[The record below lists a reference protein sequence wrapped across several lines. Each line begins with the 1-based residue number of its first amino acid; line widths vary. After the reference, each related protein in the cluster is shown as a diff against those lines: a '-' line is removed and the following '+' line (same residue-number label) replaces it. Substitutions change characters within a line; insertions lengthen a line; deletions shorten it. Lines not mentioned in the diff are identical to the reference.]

1 MYRWLAEKLGNVS
14 VNHKLGVG
22 FGLVLLL
29 TLLITFTGWTGL
41 GDVAS
46 RGDKLGY
53 ISSLNV
59 LTKDLRIARLDYEM
73 RRGEQGTAAVSE
85 LLNRLDS
92 GMKTA
97 RTLIEQPADIA
108 LIDEQ
113 LAAVEQYKRA
123 FSDMAQAGANREDA
137 RSKLGNTA
145 DNAVLKVTEVEKSLL
160 QSDSVT
166 QFNSVVDLS
175 KLIQQ
180 ARFQVRGY
188 TYSGKVEAEQPALDA
203 IDNAL
208 KKITELQGSLQE
220 QYQANLQQA
229 SVSLQAYRAAVSQ
242 FRDSQVATAVALK
255 TMSAQGDVLLN
266 RSDKLTISQTAVR
279 DTDAAQAKYLLL
291 LATVLALI
299 FGLVAAWA
307 ITRQIVIPLN
317 QTLKV
322 AERVASGDLSHDL
335 TSTRQ
340 DELGQLQRAMQ
351 SMTVGLRELIGG
363 ISDGVTQIASAAE
376 QLSSVTE
383 QTSAGVNNQKIETDQ
398 VATAMNEMAAT
409 VQEVARNAEEASEA
423 AVAADQQA
431 REGDKVV
438 GEAIAQIER
447 LATEVGNS
455 TEAMGHLKRE
465 SDKIGSVLDVI
476 KSVAQQT
483 NLLALNAAIEAA
495 RAGEAG
501 RGFAVVADEVRSLA
515 QRTQKS
521 TEEIEELIVGLQTG
535 TQQVATIMDNSRGLT
550 DSSVELTRRAGSALA
565 NITRT
570 VSTIQAMNSQIATAA
585 EQQSAVAEEIN
596 RSVLN
601 VRDVSEQTSSASE
614 ETAASSAELARLGI
628 YLQTLVGR
636 SRLCRGWAAT
646 HPGRRT
652 SATCEISYTLISP
665 PSPQIVL
672 AFALLRSAFSDLEV
686 HHVSSADPLAGQR
699 QRPTQTRPGFWP
711 GAGPQFHHRHDR
723 LAGLECRT
731 VPLQQ
736 PDGAG
741 PTGRRRGGHAR
752 QPHRVP
758 NAHRHGQPGQNDAA
772 DRKNRPAP
780 RLPVKT
786 HERPDRPAASRG
798 SRTPGSRLQSGAGG
812 IAAVDRTAGKRPAAA
827 AKSRPASQRHPRAT
841 VQRTA

>member
-1 MYRWLAEKLGNVS
+1 MHRWLAERLGNVS
-14 VNHKLGVG
+14 VNRKLGVG
-22 FGLVLLL
+22 FGLVLIL

-41 GDVAS
+41 GDVIS

-53 ISSLNV
+53 ISSLNG
-59 LTKDLRIARLDYEM
+59 LTKDLRLARLDFET
-73 RRGEQGTAAVSE
+73 RRGEQGTGAVDA
-85 LLNRLDS
+85 LLAQLDD
-92 GMKTA
+92 GLKTA
-97 RTLIEQPADIA
+97 ANLIEQPADKA
-108 LIDEQ
+108 L
-113 LAAVEQYKRA
+113 VEQQQDALSQYKKA
-123 FSDMAQAGANREDA
+123 FATTVQAGIKREGA
-137 RSKLGNTA
+137 RSKLGDTA
-145 DNAVLKVTEVEKSLL
+145 DNAVAKISEVEKALL
-160 QSDSVT
+160 QGDSVS

-208 KKITELQGSLQE
+208 KKITELQGLLPA
-220 QYQANLQQA
+220 QYQANLQEA
-229 SVSLQAYRAAVSQ
+229 GVSLQAYRAAVSQ
-242 FRDSQVATAVALK
+242 YRDSQVASAAALQ
-255 TMSAQGDVLLN
+255 TMTAQGDIL
-266 RSDKLTISQTAVR
+266 RSHSEKLTISQTVVR
-279 DTDAAQAKYLLL
+279 DNDVAQAKYLLL

-299 FGLVAAWA
+299 FGLAAAWV

-322 AERVASGDLSHDL
+322 AERVASGDLSHNLD
-335 TSTRQ
+335 STRQ

-376 QLSSVTE
+376 QLSAVTE
-383 QTSAGVNNQKIETDQ
+383 QTSAGVNSQKIETDQ

-438 GEAIAQIER
+438 SEAIAQIER

-455 TEAMGHLKRE
+455 TAAMGDLKRE

-521 TEEIEELIVGLQTG
+521 TEEIAELIVGLQSG

-550 DSSVELTRRAGSALA
+550 DSSVELTRRAGTALE

-601 VRDVSEQTSSASE
+601 VRDISEQTAAASE
-614 ETAASSAELARLGI
+614 ETATSSTELARLGNH
-628 YLQTLVGR
+628 LQALVGR
-636 SRLCRGWAAT
+636 
-646 HPGRRT
+646 
-652 SATCEISYTLISP
+652 
-665 PSPQIVL
+665 
-672 AFALLRSAFSDLEV
+672 F
-686 HHVSSADPLAGQR
+686 
-699 QRPTQTRPGFWP
+699 
-711 GAGPQFHHRHDR
+711 
-723 LAGLECRT
+723 
-731 VPLQQ
+731 
-736 PDGAG
+736 
-741 PTGRRRGGHAR
+741 
-752 QPHRVP
+752 RV
-758 NAHRHGQPGQNDAA
+758 
-772 DRKNRPAP
+772 
-780 RLPVKT
+780 
-786 HERPDRPAASRG
+786 
-798 SRTPGSRLQSGAGG
+798 
-812 IAAVDRTAGKRPAAA
+812 
-827 AKSRPASQRHPRAT
+827 
-841 VQRTA
+841 

>member
-1 MYRWLAEKLGNVS
+1 MHRWLAEKLGNVS

-123 FSDMAQAGANREDA
+123 FSDMAQAGASREDA

-636 SRLCRGWAAT
+636 FR
-646 HPGRRT
+646 
-652 SATCEISYTLISP
+652 I
-665 PSPQIVL
+665 
-672 AFALLRSAFSDLEV
+672 
-686 HHVSSADPLAGQR
+686 
-699 QRPTQTRPGFWP
+699 
-711 GAGPQFHHRHDR
+711 
-723 LAGLECRT
+723 
-731 VPLQQ
+731 
-736 PDGAG
+736 
-741 PTGRRRGGHAR
+741 
-752 QPHRVP
+752 
-758 NAHRHGQPGQNDAA
+758 
-772 DRKNRPAP
+772 
-780 RLPVKT
+780 
-786 HERPDRPAASRG
+786 
-798 SRTPGSRLQSGAGG
+798 
-812 IAAVDRTAGKRPAAA
+812 
-827 AKSRPASQRHPRAT
+827 
-841 VQRTA
+841 

>member
-1 MYRWLAEKLGNVS
+1 MYGWLAEKLGNVS
-14 VNHKLGVG
+14 VNRKLSIG
-22 FGLVLLL
+22 FGLVLIL

-41 GDVAS
+41 GDVIN
-46 RGDKLGY
+46 RGDKLGF
-53 ISSLNV
+53 ISSLNG
-59 LTKDLRIARLDYEM
+59 LTKDLRLARLDFEM
-73 RRGEQGTAAVSE
+73 RRGEQGADAVNGLLTELDNGLQTAKS
-85 LLNRLDS
+85 
-92 GMKTA
+92 
-97 RTLIEQPADIA
+97 LIEQPNDKA
-108 LIDEQ
+108 L
-113 LAAVEQYKRA
+113 VEQQLDALGQYKKA
-123 FSDMAQAGANREDA
+123 FAAMVQAGLKREDA
-137 RSKLGNTA
+137 RSKLGDTA
-145 DNAVLKVTEVEKSLL
+145 DNAVAKINDIEKSLL
-160 QSDSVT
+160 QGDSVT
-166 QFNSVVDLS
+166 QFNSVVELS

-180 ARFQVRGY
+180 SRFQVRGY
-188 TYSGKVEAEQPALDA
+188 TYSGKTEAEQPALDA

-208 KKITELQGSLQE
+208 KKITERQGQLPE
-220 QYQANLQQA
+220 QYQANLQA
-229 SVSLQAYRAAVSQ
+229 AGVSLQAYRAAVSQ
-242 FRDSQVATAVALK
+242 YRDSQVASAAALK
-255 TMSAQGDVLLN
+255 IMTAQGDILLGH
-266 RSDKLTISQTAVR
+266 SEKLTTSQTAVR
-279 DTDAAQAKYLLL
+279 DANAAHAKQLLL

-299 FGLVAAWA
+299 FGMVAAWA

-317 QTLKV
+317 QTLNV
-322 AERVASGDLSHDL
+322 AERVASGDLSHNL
-335 TSTRQ
+335 NSARQ

-351 SMTVGLRELIGG
+351 SMTIGLRELIGG

-383 QTSAGVNNQKIETDQ
+383 QTSAGVNSQKVETDQ

-521 TEEIEELIVGLQTG
+521 TEEIEELIVGLQSG

-550 DSSVELTRRAGSALA
+550 ESSVELTRRAGNALG

-614 ETAASSAELARLGI
+614 ETAASTAELARLGI

-636 SRLCRGWAAT
+636 FK
-646 HPGRRT
+646 
-652 SATCEISYTLISP
+652 I
-665 PSPQIVL
+665 
-672 AFALLRSAFSDLEV
+672 
-686 HHVSSADPLAGQR
+686 
-699 QRPTQTRPGFWP
+699 
-711 GAGPQFHHRHDR
+711 
-723 LAGLECRT
+723 
-731 VPLQQ
+731 
-736 PDGAG
+736 
-741 PTGRRRGGHAR
+741 
-752 QPHRVP
+752 
-758 NAHRHGQPGQNDAA
+758 
-772 DRKNRPAP
+772 
-780 RLPVKT
+780 
-786 HERPDRPAASRG
+786 
-798 SRTPGSRLQSGAGG
+798 
-812 IAAVDRTAGKRPAAA
+812 
-827 AKSRPASQRHPRAT
+827 
-841 VQRTA
+841 

>member
-14 VNHKLGVG
+14 VNRKLSIG
-22 FGLVLLL
+22 FGLVLVL

-41 GDVAS
+41 SGVIS

-53 ISSLNV
+53 ISSLNG
-59 LTKDLRIARLDYEM
+59 LTKDLRLARLDFEM
-73 RRGEQGTAAVSE
+73 RRGEQGTSAVND
-85 LLNRLDS
+85 LITQLDS
-92 GMKTA
+92 GLKTA
-97 RTLIEQPADIA
+97 ADLIEQPDDK
-108 LIDEQ
+108 LV
-113 LAAVEQYKRA
+113 VEQQQDALGQYKKA
-123 FSDMAQAGANREDA
+123 FGAMVQAGLKREGA
-137 RSKLGNTA
+137 RSKLGDTA
-145 DNAVLKVTEVEKSLL
+145 DNAVAKINEVEKSLL
-160 QSDSVT
+160 QGDSVT
-166 QFNSVVDLS
+166 LFNSVVDLS

-208 KKITELQGSLQE
+208 KKITDLNDPLPE
-220 QYQANLQQA
+220 QYRANLQEA

-242 FRDSQVATAVALK
+242 YRDSQVA
-255 TMSAQGDVLLN
+255 SAAAMKIMGEQGDILLD
-266 RSDKLTISQTAVR
+266 RSNKLTTSQTVVR
-279 DTDAAQAKYLLL
+279 DTDAAHAKNLLL
-291 LATVLALI
+291 LATALALA
-299 FGLVAAWA
+299 FGVLAAWA

-322 AERVASGDLSHDL
+322 AERVASGDLSHNL
-335 TSTRQ
+335 ISRRQ
-340 DELGQLQRAMQ
+340 DELGQLQRSMQ

-376 QLSSVTE
+376 QLSAVTE
-383 QTSAGVNNQKIETDQ
+383 QTSAGVNSQKVETDQ

-447 LATEVGNS
+447 LASEVGNS

-483 NLLALNAAIEAA
+483 NLLPLNAAIEPA
-495 RAGEAG
+495 RAGEPG

-521 TEEIEELIVGLQTG
+521 TEEIEELIVGLQSG

-550 DSSVELTRRAGSALA
+550 DSSVELTRRAGNALE

-570 VSTIQAMNSQIATAA
+570 VSAIQAMNQQIATAA

-601 VRDVSEQTSSASE
+601 VRDVSEQTSAASE
-614 ETAASSAELARLGI
+614 ETAASSAELARLGV
-628 YLQTLVGR
+628 YLQSLVGR
-636 SRLCRGWAAT
+636 FK
-646 HPGRRT
+646 
-652 SATCEISYTLISP
+652 
-665 PSPQIVL
+665 V
-672 AFALLRSAFSDLEV
+672 
-686 HHVSSADPLAGQR
+686 
-699 QRPTQTRPGFWP
+699 
-711 GAGPQFHHRHDR
+711 
-723 LAGLECRT
+723 
-731 VPLQQ
+731 
-736 PDGAG
+736 
-741 PTGRRRGGHAR
+741 
-752 QPHRVP
+752 
-758 NAHRHGQPGQNDAA
+758 
-772 DRKNRPAP
+772 
-780 RLPVKT
+780 
-786 HERPDRPAASRG
+786 
-798 SRTPGSRLQSGAGG
+798 
-812 IAAVDRTAGKRPAAA
+812 
-827 AKSRPASQRHPRAT
+827 
-841 VQRTA
+841 

>member
-14 VNHKLGVG
+14 VNRKLSIG
-22 FGLVLLL
+22 FGLVLVL

-41 GDVAS
+41 SGVIS

-53 ISSLNV
+53 ISSLNG
-59 LTKDLRIARLDYEM
+59 LTKDLRLARLDFEM
-73 RRGEQGTAAVSE
+73 RRGEQGTSAVND
-85 LLNRLDS
+85 LITQLDS
-92 GMKTA
+92 GLKTA
-97 RTLIEQPADIA
+97 ADLIEQPDDK
-108 LIDEQ
+108 LV
-113 LAAVEQYKRA
+113 VEQQQDALGQYKKA
-123 FSDMAQAGANREDA
+123 FGAMVQAGLKREGA
-137 RSKLGNTA
+137 RSKLGDTA
-145 DNAVLKVTEVEKSLL
+145 DNAVAKINEVEKSLL
-160 QSDSVT
+160 QGDSVT
-166 QFNSVVDLS
+166 LFNSVVDLS

-188 TYSGKVEAEQPALDA
+188 TYSGKVEAERPALDA

-208 KKITELQGSLQE
+208 KKITDLNDPLPE
-220 QYQANLQQA
+220 QYRANLQEA

-242 FRDSQVATAVALK
+242 YRDSQVA
-255 TMSAQGDVLLN
+255 SAAAMKIMGEQGDILLD
-266 RSDKLTISQTAVR
+266 RSNKLTTSQTVVR
-279 DTDAAQAKYLLL
+279 DTDAAHAKNLLL
-291 LATVLALI
+291 LATALALA
-299 FGLVAAWA
+299 FGVLAAWA

-322 AERVASGDLSHDL
+322 AERVASGDLSHNL
-335 TSTRQ
+335 ISLRQ
-340 DELGQLQRAMQ
+340 DELGQLQRSMQ

-376 QLSSVTE
+376 QLSAVTE
-383 QTSAGVNNQKIETDQ
+383 QTSAGVNSQKVETDQ

-447 LATEVGNS
+447 LASEVGNS

-521 TEEIEELIVGLQTG
+521 TEEIEELIVGLQSG

-550 DSSVELTRRAGSALA
+550 DSSVELTRRAGNALE

-570 VSTIQAMNSQIATAA
+570 VSAIQAMNQQIATAA

-601 VRDVSEQTSSASE
+601 VRDVSEQTSAASE
-614 ETAASSAELARLGI
+614 ETAASSAELARLGV
-628 YLQTLVGR
+628 YLQSLVGR
-636 SRLCRGWAAT
+636 
-646 HPGRRT
+646 
-652 SATCEISYTLISP
+652 
-665 PSPQIVL
+665 
-672 AFALLRSAFSDLEV
+672 F
-686 HHVSSADPLAGQR
+686 
-699 QRPTQTRPGFWP
+699 
-711 GAGPQFHHRHDR
+711 
-723 LAGLECRT
+723 
-731 VPLQQ
+731 
-736 PDGAG
+736 
-741 PTGRRRGGHAR
+741 
-752 QPHRVP
+752 RV
-758 NAHRHGQPGQNDAA
+758 
-772 DRKNRPAP
+772 
-780 RLPVKT
+780 
-786 HERPDRPAASRG
+786 
-798 SRTPGSRLQSGAGG
+798 
-812 IAAVDRTAGKRPAAA
+812 
-827 AKSRPASQRHPRAT
+827 
-841 VQRTA
+841 

>member
-14 VNHKLGVG
+14 VRTKLGVG

-29 TLLITFTGWTGL
+29 TLMITFTGWTGL
-41 GDVAS
+41 SDVAS
-46 RGDKLGY
+46 RGDKLGF

-59 LTKDLRIARLDYEM
+59 LTKDLRLARLDYEM
-73 RRGEQGTAAVSE
+73 RRGEQGTTAVSD

-123 FSDMAQAGANREDA
+123 FKDMAQAGDNRENA

-145 DNAVLKVTEVEKSLL
+145 DNAVLKVSEVEKSLL
-160 QSDSVT
+160 QGDSVT
-166 QFNSVVDLS
+166 QFNRVVELS

-188 TYSGKVEAEQPALDA
+188 TYSGKVDAEQPALDA

-208 KKITELQGSLQE
+208 KKITELEGQLPAE
-220 QYQANLQQA
+220 YQANLQQA
-229 SVSLQAYRAAVSQ
+229 GVSLQAYRAAVSQ
-242 FRDSQVATAVALK
+242 YRDSQVATAAALK
-255 TMSAQGDVLLN
+255 TMSAQGDLLLSH
-266 RSDKLTISQTAVR
+266 SDKLTVSQTAVR
-279 DTDAAQAKYLLL
+279 DTDAAQAKYFLL
-291 LATVLALI
+291 LATALALI

-317 QTLKV
+317 QTLQV
-322 AERVASGDLSHDL
+322 AERVASGDLSHNL
-335 TSTRQ
+335 TSVRQ

-351 SMTVGLRELIGG
+351 SMSMGLRELIGG
-363 ISDGVTQIASAAE
+363 ISDGVTQIARAAE
-376 QLSSVTE
+376 QLSAVTE
-383 QTSAGVNNQKIETDQ
+383 QTNAGVNSQKIETDQ

-409 VQEVARNAEEASEA
+409 VLEVARNAEEASEA

-438 GEAIAQIER
+438 GQAIAQIER

-465 SDKIGSVLDVI
+465 SDKIGSALDVI

-515 QRTQKS
+515 LRTQKS
-521 TEEIEELIVGLQTG
+521 TEEIEELIVGLQSG

-550 DSSVELTRRAGSALA
+550 DSSVELTRSAGSALA

-570 VSTIQAMNSQIATAA
+570 VSTIQAMNAQIATAA
-585 EQQSAVAEEIN
+585 EQQSAVAEEVN

-601 VRDVSEQTSSASE
+601 VRDISEQTAAASE
-614 ETAASSAELARLGI
+614 ETASSSTELARLGI
-628 YLQTLVGR
+628 HLQTLVGR
-636 SRLCRGWAAT
+636 F
-646 HPGRRT
+646 
-652 SATCEISYTLISP
+652 
-665 PSPQIVL
+665 QV
-672 AFALLRSAFSDLEV
+672 
-686 HHVSSADPLAGQR
+686 
-699 QRPTQTRPGFWP
+699 
-711 GAGPQFHHRHDR
+711 
-723 LAGLECRT
+723 
-731 VPLQQ
+731 
-736 PDGAG
+736 
-741 PTGRRRGGHAR
+741 
-752 QPHRVP
+752 
-758 NAHRHGQPGQNDAA
+758 
-772 DRKNRPAP
+772 
-780 RLPVKT
+780 
-786 HERPDRPAASRG
+786 
-798 SRTPGSRLQSGAGG
+798 
-812 IAAVDRTAGKRPAAA
+812 
-827 AKSRPASQRHPRAT
+827 
-841 VQRTA
+841 